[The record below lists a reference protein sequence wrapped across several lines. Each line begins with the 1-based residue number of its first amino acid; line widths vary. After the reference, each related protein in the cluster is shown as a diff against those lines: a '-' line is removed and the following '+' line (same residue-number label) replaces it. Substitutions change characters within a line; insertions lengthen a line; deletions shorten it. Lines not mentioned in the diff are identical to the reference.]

1 MSSKQRLTVDS
12 CQNPPSI
19 NRPRSPVGVHEWIAS
34 LPPPY
39 KDLHRATESNRL
51 RTEKESCALNSS
63 YRANNTFL
71 EPKRVIQ
78 QDGESQN
85 QTVNSYYLFA
95 IT

>member
-39 KDLHRATESNRL
+39 KDLHRATDSDRL
-51 RTEKESCALNSS
+51 RTEKESCDLKSS

-71 EPKRVIQ
+71 ETKRAIQ
-78 QDGESQN
+78 KDGESQN
-85 QTVNSYYLFA
+85 QTVNSYCLFV

>member
-19 NRPRSPVGVHEWIAS
+19 NRPRSPVGVHEWVAS

-39 KDLHRATESNRL
+39 KEMHRATDSDHL
-51 RTEKESCALNSS
+51 RTVKESCDSNSIH
-63 YRANNTFL
+63 RAKNTFL
-71 EPKRVIQ
+71 EPKRAIQ

-85 QTVNSYYLFA
+85 RTVNSYYLFV

>member
-1 MSSKQRLTVDS
+1 MPSKQRLTVDS

-39 KDLHRATESNRL
+39 KELHRETESDHLN
-51 RTEKESCALNSS
+51 TVKGSCDSNIS

-71 EPKRVIQ
+71 QPKKAIQ

-85 QTVNSYYLFA
+85 QTVN
-95 IT
+95 